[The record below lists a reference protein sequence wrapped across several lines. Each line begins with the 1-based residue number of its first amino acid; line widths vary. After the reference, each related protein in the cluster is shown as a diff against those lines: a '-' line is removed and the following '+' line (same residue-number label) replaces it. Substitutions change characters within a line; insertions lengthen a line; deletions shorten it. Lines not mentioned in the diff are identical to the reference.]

1 MNKIKFKNQDKI
13 FIKKYKGN
21 ILTSDTSNTYM
32 ISFIIIK
39 LIKNNLTG
47 NYEKYAVL
55 NNGNEQLLFTY
66 NYLTKKYEYYVEHVP
81 WYYNILCCY

>member
-66 NYLTKKYEYYVEHVP
+66 NYLTKKYEYFVEHVP

>member
-55 NNGNEQLLFTY
+55 NNGNDQLLFTY
-66 NYLTKKYEYYVEHVP
+66 NYFTKKYEYYVEHVP

>member
-55 NNGNEQLLFTY
+55 NNGNDQLLFTY
-66 NYLTKKYEYYVEHVP
+66 NYFTKKYEYYVEHVP
-81 WYYNILCCY
+81 WYYNILCWY

>member
-66 NYLTKKYEYYVEHVP
+66 NYFTKKYEYYVEHVP